1 MKRIISVIIALLP
14 LCSSCT
20 TVTRMNIYPVPE
32 ESAIHAG
39 KIPGSRIVTAAGGGR
54 EATGLFYRG
63 GDRLAVIL
71 HGSGGT
77 VDSEAVCA
85 KRFIEKGYSILIPEY
100 PGYGASKKYTANE
113 SDIYDDCAAL
123 ITDIQRREK
132 LLPANTLIYGRSLG
146 AAVAV
151 EMIRRD
157 FGAKLIC
164 VTPFTSMPD
173 LVTAHGAPSFI
184 EPMINDQEYNN
195 LKKAFDIDCPVLIVS
210 GEKDKKVPHWMA
222 LKLNEVFP
230 NSTLLVLGTD
240 KHTNIYED
248 FTDEIWE
255 KIAGF

>member
-151 EMIRRD
+151 VADGARVDQQWHTGIGDRGGQHLGPQPVAHIRHHSHFHRHH
-157 FGAKLIC
+157 LR
-164 VTPFTSMPD
+164 
-173 LVTAHGAPSFI
+173 H
-184 EPMINDQEYNN
+184 
-195 LKKAFDIDCPVLIVS
+195 
-210 GEKDKKVPHWMA
+210 
-222 LKLNEVFP
+222 
-230 NSTLLVLGTD
+230 
-240 KHTNIYED
+240 
-248 FTDEIWE
+248 
-255 KIAGF
+255 AG